1 MKSTE
6 RTVIVLI
13 DLKGGTSRDF
23 LSGIL
28 KYCSHYTNWALKLAA
43 AEDLD
48 NVLGGTKPGSG
59 LIMTLTS
66 GPIRRLVRRRPDL
79 KIVDLFPRDN
89 LTASHVRDDH
99 ASIARIGYQHLRSLG
114 SHRSYA
120 YVPSEVPSL
129 WSDERQREFERLV
142 ISDGNRPFI
151 YSPSADSPPELRSF
165 VRELPKPAAVFCA
178 YDIQAQAVIE
188 AARHERI
195 SIPGE
200 LAVLGVDNDEFVCET
215 THPKISSVR
224 ADHIG
229 VGYCLAQ
236 ELDKL
241 FRARKRRI
249 ASHTVRCPA
258 IDVIVRETTAP
269 VAQASG
275 YLINRAHEFVGKHAS
290 ERLTVS
296 DVARHLGVSQRL
308 LELRFAEY
316 SHETVASA
324 IRRARLEK
332 AKSHLVGTT
341 LSVREIAR
349 QLGFRN
355 SASFNNIFTREVG
368 QPPGEYRRAHAD
380 ESCVRR
386 PRGS

>member
-1 MKSTE
+1 MKIVE

-28 KYCSHYTNWALKLAA
+28 KYCSHYTNWALKLAS
-43 AEDLD
+43 AEDLGI
-48 NVLGGTKPGSG
+48 VLDGAKPGSG

-79 KIVDLFPRDN
+79 KIVDLFPSDN
-89 LTASHVRDDH
+89 LTTSHVRDDH

-151 YSPSADSPPELRSF
+151 YNTSADAPSDLRSF
-165 VRELPKPAAVFCA
+165 VRALPKPAAVFCA
-178 YDIQAQAVIE
+178 CDIQAQAVID
-188 AARHERI
+188 AARRERI
-195 SIPGE
+195 SVPGE
-200 LAVLGVDNDEFVCET
+200 LAVLGVDNDEFACET

-258 IDVIVRETTAP
+258 IDVFVRETTAP

-275 YLINRAHEFVGKHAS
+275 YLINKAYEFVGKHAS
-290 ERLTVS
+290 ERLKVS
-296 DVARHLGVSQRL
+296 DIARHLGVSQRL

-316 SHETVASA
+316 SHETVAAA

-332 AKSHLVGTT
+332 AKSHLVNTT

-368 QPPGEYRRAHAD
+368 QPPGEYRRTSRD
-380 ESCVRR
+380 RTCVKAV
-386 PRGS
+386 G